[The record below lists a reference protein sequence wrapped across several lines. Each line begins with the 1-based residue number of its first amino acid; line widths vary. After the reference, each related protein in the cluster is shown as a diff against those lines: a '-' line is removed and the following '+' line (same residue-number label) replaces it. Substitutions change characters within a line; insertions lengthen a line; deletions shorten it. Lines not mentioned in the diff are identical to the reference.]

1 MNIAVNVGGYHNI
14 GTGHVY
20 RQIAMMEEYADLNY
34 IFLITKE
41 QNLAQK
47 VLEENLIDYTYYE
60 NNEDFL
66 EILEKQKVNIVINDI
81 LDTNRDFMKSLYDN
95 NYFVVNYEDRGEG
108 IQYANIVIN
117 DMYPLD
123 NYRELKNVYIGTE
136 YTCMR
141 RDLILYKA
149 KSYNKVPKKLIIT
162 FGGSDPSNYTKRVL
176 DIILDKEI
184 YKSIQVVFILG
195 LGYKYDEDIM
205 KHKGENIKVFK
216 NIKNMASIL
225 RKGDIAIT
233 SNGRTLLELAYFEVP
248 CISLAQNDRE
258 STHVHARIE
267 NGVIFLG
274 KKNEFTDDIL
284 YEKLNK
290 LITNNDYRLELS
302 TRMKKVKAQLL
313 NSNKKI
319 WDLILNK
326 YKYQNIMI
334 ILQCRLNSS
343 RLPNKAT
350 KLIKGKEMITHQIK
364 RLQKCRNIN
373 DIVLCTSTNTEN
385 DELISIANNLGIKS
399 YRGSE
404 NNVLERFYKCA
415 KNFKLK
421 HVIRCTGDCPLIDY
435 KLVDNLVEEYF
446 KNEYKHLNFRNKD
459 ITRNNQFP
467 DGFDAEIF
475 AFDVLKEAW
484 INDKSEFGKEHV
496 TPYIVK
502 NYGKNY
508 FEIKN
513 IKKYINIDFNNF
525 HLSVDTKED
534 FEKVEHIYD
543 NLYPVNKNFDLYDIL
558 EFLN

>member
-1 MNIAVNVGGYHNI
+1 MNIAINVGGYHNI

-20 RQIAMMEEYADLNY
+20 RQIAMMEEYPDLNY

-60 NNEDFL
+60 NNKEFI
-66 EILEKQKVNIVINDI
+66 EILDNQKINIVINDI

-95 NYFVVNYEDRGEG
+95 NYFTVNYEDRGEG
-108 IQYANIVIN
+108 IQYADIVIN
-117 DMYPLD
+117 DMYPID
-123 NYRELKNVYIGTE
+123 NYKELKNVYIGTE

-149 KSYNKVPKKLIIT
+149 KSYNDTPKKLIIT

-176 DIILDKEI
+176 DIILEKEI

-195 LGYKYDEDIM
+195 LGYKYDDDIL
-205 KHKGENIKVFK
+205 KHKSKNIKVFK

-258 STHVHARIE
+258 ATHVHAKIE

-274 KKNEFTDDIL
+274 RKNEFTDDIL

-290 LITNNDYRLELS
+290 LLTDNKYRYDLS
-302 TRMKKVKAQLL
+302 IKMKKVKEKLL

-319 WDLILNK
+319 WSLILEK
-326 YKYQNIMI
+326 YKYEKTMV

-343 RLPNKAT
+343 RLPNKAI
-350 KLIKGKEMITHQIK
+350 KLIQDKEMITHQIK
-364 RLQKCRNIN
+364 RLQKCRNIS

-385 DELISIANNLGIKS
+385 NDLISIANKLGIKS

-404 NNVLERFYKCA
+404 NNVLDRFYTCA

-421 HVIRCTGDCPLIDY
+421 HIIRCTGDCPLIDPN
-435 KLVDNLVEEYF
+435 LVDSLVNEYF
-446 KNEYKHLNFRNKD
+446 KNKYLHLNFRNKD

-475 AFDVLKEAW
+475 SVDALEEAW
-484 INDKSEFGKEHV
+484 INDKSAFGTEHV

-502 NYGKNY
+502 KYGKNY
-508 FEIKN
+508 FKIPKTE
-513 IKKYINIDFNNF
+513 KYTNIDFTNF
-525 HLSVDTKED
+525 HLSVDTHDD
-534 FEKVEHIYD
+534 FVKVKYIYD
-543 NLYPVNKNFDLYDIL
+543 NLYQQNNHFTLYDIL
-558 EFLN
+558 DFLN